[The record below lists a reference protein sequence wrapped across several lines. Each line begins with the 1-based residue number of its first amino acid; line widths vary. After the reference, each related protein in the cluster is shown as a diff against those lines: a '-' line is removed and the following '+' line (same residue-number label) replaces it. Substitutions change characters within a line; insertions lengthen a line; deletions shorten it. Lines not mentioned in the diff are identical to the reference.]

1 MTTTNDPASAADD
14 FERRADSPS
23 AGPAPQSDVSS
34 STADGVDELPEF
46 EPLTPELVEDEAI
59 RGDFVLRWAVVL
71 LALLMACTEITK
83 TRTLIHVKTGQYIAS
98 HGMLP
103 PRNDVFSYTATDRP
117 WINTSWLFDLI
128 TAAVYGVGGAVGLS
142 LMQAIIAA
150 IAFGLVVHTSRRGVS
165 TWWGSITAALALLV
179 CLNQFQVL
187 PELITLLGVAWELWL
202 LERWRERGQPR
213 ELWLLCVLFLFWGNL
228 DPRMFVGLGLLVLY
242 ALGQTVGRLLGR
254 AGHVNQ
260 AQFKQLWLTVG
271 ACVVAAIINPFG
283 WNTLIAPW
291 TLYAVEY
298 PAIRELVG
306 NATSPD
312 QVQFF
317 PMVSREFWNA
327 FSYHTLAGIM
337 LGVAVLISLALNWDE
352 VDWGHVLVFL
362 GAAAIA
368 MAAGHE
374 LAPAAIVFAVI
385 AALNAQA
392 WYRRSFRQTYS
403 VETAELLFSRGG
415 RAVTVLALA
424 VVAYLAISGH
434 IGGSALRRTGLGW
447 HGSLQAAIDGVT
459 EETRDA
465 YDDKPFNV
473 FIPQGDVL
481 IWADQRVFVDSRLA
495 LYRGKGDDD
504 LIELHRRMN
513 KALAI
518 PALKESDP
526 AKRTKELETK
536 LDENR
541 KAWRQTFDEYGI
553 SHVLVDLSERNPD
566 NYELFLALIKLPSDW
581 QQTHMGAMSS
591 AFYRRDLAESDLKKF
606 RSAHLVNPIETA
618 FRTEAEKLEV
628 RGEWARARSFYDKY
642 LSLPKD
648 DKPNAIRKAEHYAL
662 LLRADEA
669 GELGM
674 LPEVAAAVAYLA
686 IQNANVGLSQNPQ
699 DPDGFRALAA
709 AYEYLDRLE
718 FAVARSQ
725 GGRYNPQ
732 RRWSQAIAAYNQAVK
747 IDPDHG
753 VTHLMLYAF
762 YAKRQKLDLALR
774 ELEEYERLTS
784 GQRGSGDIQA
794 RRAEQITREGDA
806 LRSRRDTITNWA
818 NDMLAKNADRLQIS
832 QEAARNGF
840 GLLAREVL
848 ENDTQYLN
856 QTPPAQL
863 LQARL
868 LMEAGEHERAVETL
882 ERFEGPATQYGNT
895 DWRVPTAQAWLG
907 NGDYARA
914 LDLLNKETKDIEKR
928 CLTAVLGSLPLITPP
943 LSDEARPVDYA
954 WPQIQVRAAVA
965 SLFQLPDQAA
975 QGFFEIALCHL
986 EAGQPK
992 QASEALHKVLKSDPE
1007 TKLRPLAVFYLFLA
1021 AEEQVDELPPSE
1033 RIPVTDIFTEEA
1045 GAGDVKTP
1053 IDAPKPDGPT
1063 EK

>member
-1 MTTTNDPASAADD
+1 MSAD
-14 FERRADSPS
+14 
-23 AGPAPQSDVSS
+23 
-34 STADGVDELPEF
+34 ADGADELPEI
-46 EPLTPELVEDEAI
+46 EPLTPELVEDEAL

-71 LALLMACTEITK
+71 LALLMACTEISK
-83 TRTLIHVKTGQYIAS
+83 SRTLIHVKTGQYIAS

-103 PRNDVFSYTATDRP
+103 PRTDVFSYTAANRR

-128 TAAVYGVGGAVGLS
+128 TSAVYGVGGAVGLS
-142 LMQAIIAA
+142 LMQAIVAA

-187 PELITLLGVAWELWL
+187 PELITLLGVALDLWL
-202 LERWRERGQPR
+202 LERWRERGQSR
-213 ELWLLCVLFLFWGNL
+213 ELLLLCVLFLFWGNL

-283 WNTLIAPW
+283 WDTLIAPW

-306 NATSPD
+306 NTTSPD

-337 LGVAVLISLALNWDE
+337 LGVAALISLALNWDE

-362 GAAAIA
+362 GAAAFA

-434 IGGSALRRTGLGW
+434 IGGSSLRRTGLGW

-481 IWADQRVFVDSRLA
+481 IWANQRVFVDSRLA
-495 LYRGKGDDD
+495 LYRGEGEDD
-504 LIELHRRMN
+504 LIEVHRRTN
-513 KALAI
+513 KALET
-518 PALKESDP
+518 PNLTETDP
-526 AKRTKELETK
+526 AKRSAELQTK
-536 LDENR
+536 LGANR
-541 KAWRQTFDEYGI
+541 KVWQATFDEYGL
-553 SHVLVDLSERNPD
+553 SHVLVDMSERNPN
-566 NYELFLALIKLPSDW
+566 NYEMFLALIQLSDDW
-581 QQTHMGAMSS
+581 QQTHLGAVS
-591 AFYRRDLAESDLKKF
+591 AGFYRRDLGDPAFKKYLDEH
-606 RSAHLVNPIETA
+606 SINLIEAA
-618 FRTEAEKLEV
+618 FRTEADKLEV
-628 RGEWARARSFYDKY
+628 RGEWARAKSFYDKY
-642 LSLPKD
+642 LSLPQA

-662 LLRADEA
+662 LLWVDET
-669 GELGM
+669 GDIR
-674 LPEVAAAVAYLA
+674 LPPDVGAAVAHLA
-686 IQNANVGLSQNPQ
+686 IHNANVGLSQNPQ

-732 RRWSQAIAAYNQAVK
+732 RRWSQAIAAYNQALK

-784 GQRGSGDIQA
+784 GQKGSVDTQA
-794 RRAEQITREGDA
+794 RRAEQITREGNA
-806 LRSRRDTITNWA
+806 LRSKVDTFTNWA

-832 QEAARNGF
+832 QEAAQNGF

-856 QTPPAQL
+856 KTLPAQL
-863 LQARL
+863 MQARL

-895 DWRVPTAQAWLG
+895 EWRVPSAQAWLG

-914 LDLLNKETKDIEKR
+914 LDLLNKETKDMEKR
-928 CLTAVLGSLPLITPP
+928 RLTAVLGSLPLLTPP
-943 LSDEARPVDYA
+943 LSDEGRSVDLA
-954 WPQIQVRAAVA
+954 WPQIQVRRAVA

-992 QASEALHKVLKSDPE
+992 QAADALRKVLKSDPE
-1007 TKLRPLAVFYLFLA
+1007 TKLRPLVAFYLFLA
-1021 AEEQVDELPPSE
+1021 AKEQVDELPPSE
-1033 RIPVTDIFTEEA
+1033 RIAVTDIFTEEPGST
-1045 GAGDVKTP
+1045 GAETP
-1053 IDAPKPDGPT
+1053 VEAPKPDPT